1 MAGAGISLATLFS
14 RFQQDLCGPEEE
26 DSLLLFFDGGL
37 SMLSQEC
44 VFLNVSIFP
53 PEWVAY
59 VRVGFSSEFH
69 DLN

>member
-1 MAGAGISLATLFS
+1 MAGAGISLATVFS
-14 RFQQDLCGPEEE
+14 RFRQDLCGPEEE
-26 DSLLLFFDGGL
+26 DSLLLLFDGGL